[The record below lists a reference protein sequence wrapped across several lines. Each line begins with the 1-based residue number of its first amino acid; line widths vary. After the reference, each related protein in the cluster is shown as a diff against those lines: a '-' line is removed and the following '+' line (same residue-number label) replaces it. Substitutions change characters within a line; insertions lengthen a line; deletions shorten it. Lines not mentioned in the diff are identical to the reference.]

1 MFDIT
6 IVSHTLVTASTP
18 YVLYCIS
25 IQVDDLNA
33 QWSVERRYSQLRDLH
48 TELANY
54 FQNLPDFP
62 PKYWKGNLKEQKIS
76 ERQTLLNQYFKTLTR
91 RDDIFKAGLVPLFVL
106 QFFSAPAPVKELYVN
121 PSLTLR
127 KSSEKLIQTLNDDV
141 SPSGMSDNSPS
152 ASSKRRSGSSYDI
165 EAEKPINE
173 WTVDEV
179 ASWILQLNQVYN
191 NNNNMIQS
199 KFTEVLKSESI
210 DGSVLIYLT
219 TRDMIKMGTRISV
232 SASTGQLNSVVSD
245 AFASII
251 IENILRVKEAQK
263 ESGLYKIGNR
273 DDMGDTDDDF
283 DEQSEHPESS
293 TFMTTTTTTT
303 AMNTDYDD
311 DDDDLKQDLIG
322 TVVPSATSRSDNHM
336 HSISSSGQ
344 SSFSGRICPE
354 FNLDTELTKEEQESY
369 NYCMKKIMNLKDPV
383 PESIRRRLCQD
394 LVIPQRFKFKYLN
407 PNSIPQEVLM
417 MNSRRKEG
425 PYLKIKLIITELG
438 EGFTHRTIR
447 RLGSLVGHNEIKSS
461 EFGLFHSS
469 LIIGPVQL
477 EWTDNSIV
485 VPRKEKSSSKA
496 VFAVDVCKI
505 RGQENLND
513 IYDKLAHF
521 CTFWNGHRLYVQK
534 DTNCQHFVVELLK
547 AIGVYNQFKKNIEST
562 ILGKYLNKLK
572 EFGTCEMSYIIPEHL
587 AQRIL
592 KECKDEISSSLKQLL
607 QTSLKGKEIV
617 FNSHSVLDEYYE
629 TVLKVEPTYFDL
641 GDHKKEEELLK
652 AYDRAFWLRRQSSK
666 LSNDPRVKPLRD
678 PCPFDTNG
686 GANTVKEGAFYLG
699 DYAPE
704 YPVPSTV
711 LNQLKQQ
718 QRRNK

>member
-1 MFDIT
+1 MPSF
-6 IVSHTLVTASTP
+6 
-18 YVLYCIS
+18 
-25 IQVDDLNA
+25 
-33 QWSVERRYSQLRDLH
+33 
-48 TELANY
+48 
-54 FQNLPDFP
+54 
-62 PKYWKGNLKEQKIS
+62 
-76 ERQTLLNQYFKTLTR
+76 LL
-91 RDDIFKAGLVPLFVL
+91 D
-106 QFFSAPAPVKELYVN
+106 FFSAPANVKEVYVN
-121 PSLTLR
+121 EGITIR
-127 KSSEKLIQTLNDDV
+127 KSSEKLITNL
-141 SPSGMSDNSPS
+141 S
-152 ASSKRRSGSSYDI
+152 SGSSSGENGSSSGASSSGNNRHSSDNDRRGSTD
-165 EAEKPINE
+165 ELEQFKSINE
-173 WTVDEV
+173 WTVEEV
-179 ASWILQLNQVYN
+179 ASWILHLNQHYN
-191 NNNNMIQS
+191 SNNQLIQS
-199 KFTEVLKSESI
+199 KFTEVLKKEAI

-219 TRDMIKMGTRISV
+219 TRDMIKMGTRIGS
-232 SASTGQLNSVVSD
+232 SSSNTNGQIVSVVSD
-245 AFASII
+245 AFANII
-251 IENILRVKEAQK
+251 IENILRVKNMQTD
-263 ESGLYKIGNR
+263 SGLYRLNKR
-273 DDMGDTDDDF
+273 DEFDDDF
-283 DEQSEHPESS
+283 ESDTGTDS
-293 TFMTTTTTTT
+293 PTKSSFMTTTTTNGSSIK
-303 AMNTDYDD
+303 MDD
-311 DDDDLKQDLIG
+311 DDDEEELRQDLIG
-322 TVVPSATSRSDNHM
+322 STVLPVAGATSRSDNH
-336 HSISSSGQ
+336 SISTNTGT
-344 SSFSGRICPE
+344 SFSGRICPE
-354 FNLDTELTKEEQESY
+354 FNYENELTGEEKESF

-425 PYLKIKLIITELG
+425 PFLKIKLIITELG

-447 RLGSLVGHNEIKSS
+447 RLGSLVGHGEIKSS

-513 IYDKLAHF
+513 IYEKLSEF

-572 EFGTCEMSYIIPEHL
+572 EFGTCDMSYIIPEHL
-587 AQRIL
+587 VQRMQ
-592 KECKDEISSSLKQLL
+592 KECKDEISPQLKQLL
-607 QTSLKGKEIV
+607 QTASKGKEVI
-617 FNSHSVLDEYYE
+617 FESHSVLDEYYE
-629 TVLKVEPTYFDL
+629 TVLKIEPTYFDI

-652 AYDRAFWLRRQSSK
+652 AYDRAFWLRRQSTK
-666 LSNDPRVKPLRD
+666 MANDPRVKPLRD

-699 DYAPE
+699 DYIPE

-711 LNQLKQQ
+711 LNQLKKH
-718 QRRNK
+718 RK